1 MVGHNLNAAVG
12 VGENMRSFE
21 DALVA
26 EHPRMAW
33 RADTALTVVG
43 LVRVAVVA
51 DDLVYNSIPLALYL

>member
-1 MVGHNLNAAVG
+1 MVGHNLDAAVG

-21 DALVA
+21 QALVT
-26 EHPRMAW
+26 EHPGVAR

-51 DDLVYNSIPLALYL
+51 DDLV